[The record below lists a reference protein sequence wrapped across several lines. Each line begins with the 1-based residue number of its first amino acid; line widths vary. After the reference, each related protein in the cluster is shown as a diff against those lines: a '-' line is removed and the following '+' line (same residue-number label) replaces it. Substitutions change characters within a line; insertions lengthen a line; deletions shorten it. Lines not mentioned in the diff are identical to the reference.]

1 MALTKEDLQA
11 IGELMDQK
19 LDQKLAPIQA
29 DIAGMKTEMAEMKT
43 DIAGMKDDIEELKES
58 MEEVR
63 GSTNYLAEWV
73 EGLETAFKRHE
84 ITGKG

>member
-11 IGELMDQK
+11 ISELMDQK

-29 DIAGMKTEMAEMKT
+29 DIA
-43 DIAGMKDDIEELKES
+43 ELKES
-58 MEEVR
+58 VEEIR
-63 GSTNYLAEWV
+63 DSTNYLADWV
-73 EGLETAFKRHE
+73 GNLEASFKKHE

>member
-19 LDQKLAPIQA
+19 LAPIQA
-29 DIAGMKTEMAEMKT
+29 DIAGMK
-43 DIAGMKDDIEELKES
+43 DNIEELKES

>member
-11 IGELMDQK
+11 IGELLDAK
-19 LDQKLAPIQA
+19 LTPIQK
-29 DIAGMKTEMAEMKT
+29 DISNLK
-43 DIAGMKDDIEELKES
+43 KDVSSLKEDVEELKDS

-63 GSTNYLAEWV
+63 DSTNYLAGWV
-73 EGLETAFKRHE
+73 DKLDTAFKQHE